1 MQSFWKA
8 HSGASVPIANGQFIN
23 EQPVNEQPAN
33 EQPANRQFANGQSA
47 QVVQVRQK
55 LDIPIALQTLGLYPR
70 PTLVLIGGA
79 SCVSSSDADRIQR
92 LFVEVLAPL
101 VEELGAI
108 VVDGGTN
115 AGVMQ
120 LIGQARSTLSATF
133 PLVGVSPIQLVH
145 FSNSLSDQSG
155 DRMGASTRSNPC
167 SPVPTVALEPH
178 HTHFILVPGGAW
190 GDESSWLAWIA
201 SSLAGNHP
209 SIAVLV
215 NGGKVSLVDVQ
226 WNVAEGRPIVILAG
240 SGRLAD
246 EIADAIRYPGSC
258 GRETIASVVQSG
270 CLSLLELSAPI
281 NELAASLRTRL
292 RSSQQ
297 QIM

>member
-8 HSGASVPIANGQFIN
+8 HSSASVPIANEQLPKGQPGN
-23 EQPVNEQPAN
+23 GQPAN
-33 EQPANRQFANGQSA
+33 VPSA

-55 LDIPIALQTLGLYPR
+55 IDIPIALQTLGLYPR

-79 SCVSSSDADRIQR
+79 SHVSSSDFDRIQR

-101 VEELGAI
+101 AEELGAI

-145 FSNSLSDQSG
+145 FSDQLSAQLDEQPG
-155 DRMGASTRSNPC
+155 EFNQCNQFLCAS
-167 SPVPTVALEPH
+167 TVALEPH
-178 HTHFILVPGGAW
+178 HTHFILVPGTAW
-190 GDESSWLAWIA
+190 GDESSWLSWIA
-201 SSLAGNHP
+201 SSLAGNNP

-226 WNVAEGRPIVILAG
+226 WNIAEGRPIVIIAG

-246 EIADAIRYPGSC
+246 EIADAIRHPETC
-258 GRETIASVVQSG
+258 MRETIASVMQSS

-281 NELAASLRTRL
+281 GELVTSLRSRL
-292 RSSQQ
+292 RSDPQQ
-297 QIM
+297 SM